1 MGRGKSLF
9 WAPGFAPLNLVISVS
24 SANPRSFFYRLWNL
38 HFGAGFRKLFDPLAS
53 FLSFDD
59 DALFLKL
66 VSSSFLQ
73 QPPPRGAAMF
83 HVPCRRQE
91 GALGAER
98 RCARI
103 SPQFAYSSSSVFDE
117 IFSGNYLLRLA
128 DWP

>member
-9 WAPGFAPLNLVISVS
+9 WAPGFAPLILVISVS
-24 SANPRSFFYRLWNL
+24 SANPRSFFNRLWNL

-59 DALFLKL
+59 ALFLKL
-66 VSSSFLQ
+66 VSSFFLATAAAA
-73 QPPPRGAAMF
+73 RGG
-83 HVPCRRQE
+83 HVPCRRKE

>member
-9 WAPGFAPLNLVISVS
+9 WAPGFAPLILVISVS

-83 HVPCRRQE
+83 LVVDRKVLWERSE
-91 GALGAER
+91 DALA
-98 RCARI
+98 
-103 SPQFAYSSSSVFDE
+103 
-117 IFSGNYLLRLA
+117 YLLNSPIPRALF
-128 DWP
+128 